1 MNADRSS
8 LHVEAVRGDL
18 RVPDARQVR
27 RDHRKFLAE
36 QRKDGCPHARGLR
49 VAVQQDQR
57 RAVTTRRVMQL
68 NAVDFCRA
76 RDEGFVWC
84 FSIRRGRKR
93 SGKEKQAEHS
103 QDGKQ
108 FKNALHGKL
117 LVLRAHYTR
126 IEAVGPQRRTRWV
139 LVGAVARASGLGS
152 RTFCAQTVPPSET
165 GFKKERKGCN

>member
-1 MNADRSS
+1 
-8 LHVEAVRGDL
+8 
-18 RVPDARQVR
+18 
-27 RDHRKFLAE
+27 
-36 QRKDGCPHARGLR
+36 
-49 VAVQQDQR
+49 
-57 RAVTTRRVMQL
+57 MQL
-68 NAVDFCRA
+68 NAVDFCGA

-126 IEAVGPQRRTRWV
+126 IEAVGLLRRSRLV
-139 LVGAVARASGLGS
+139 LFRGVGGARRPCSCA
-152 RTFCAQTVPPSET
+152 FCAATVSRSVP
-165 GFKKERKGCN
+165 RLR